1 MLRIAVPNKG
11 SLSEAVSSMLSEAG
25 YRQRRD
31 RRELAITD
39 PDNDIEFF
47 YLRPRDIAV
56 YVAKGVLDLGITGRD
71 LFLDAD
77 VNGDAEELMSLGVGK
92 STFRFAAPVG
102 TFTEESELEGKRI
115 ATSYQELVGSYLRK
129 RGIEATTVRL
139 DGAIETSIRLG
150 VADAIADVVETGS
163 TRRAAGLE
171 PFGEAVMQSEAILIG
186 NSGKQPAGLD
196 VLQRRLT
203 GVLVA
208 HRYVLLDYDI
218 PRELVEKA
226 SALTPGL
233 ESPTVSPLKDD
244 GWVAVRSMVRQE
256 TTNQIMDDLYAL
268 GARAI
273 LVTAINACRI

>member
-1 MLRIAVPNKG
+1 
-11 SLSEAVSSMLSEAG
+11 MLSEAG

-163 TRRAAGLE
+163 TMRAAGLE

>member
-1 MLRIAVPNKG
+1 
-11 SLSEAVSSMLSEAG
+11 
-25 YRQRRD
+25 
-31 RRELAITD
+31 
-39 PDNDIEFF
+39 
-47 YLRPRDIAV
+47 
-56 YVAKGVLDLGITGRD
+56 
-71 LFLDAD
+71 
-77 VNGDAEELMSLGVGK
+77 
-92 STFRFAAPVG
+92 
-102 TFTEESELEGKRI
+102 
-115 ATSYQELVGSYLRK
+115 
-129 RGIEATTVRL
+129 
-139 DGAIETSIRLG
+139 
-150 VADAIADVVETGS
+150 
-163 TRRAAGLE
+163 
-171 PFGEAVMQSEAILIG
+171 MQSEAILIG